1 MSDQTIFEVSFYS
14 PRWGH
19 EDTYE
24 IKLDREQMRVKGQG
38 VNKTVVCSWVEG
50 SDPKWSGHIE
60 GIGNPLEKILKKDSI
75 YPPSVF
81 VRALEQA
88 WIAWRDG
95 TLDDQ
100 KISQEVQELCEW
112 VNEVSRRKPKTDFW
126 RNKF

>member
-1 MSDQTIFEVSFYS
+1 MSEQTCFEVHLYS
-14 PRWGH
+14 PRWGR

-24 IKLDREQMRVKGQG
+24 IKLDREQMIIKGVG
-38 VNKTVVCSWVEG
+38 AGKTVLCSWIEG
-50 SDPKWSGHIE
+50 RDLKWSEQIGDT
-60 GIGNPLEKILKKDSI
+60 GNPLEKILKKDSI

-100 KISQEVQELCEW
+100 KVSQEVQELCEW